1 MEQSNFLKNNWKYTF
16 YNSQTLTT
24 KDIKESLLGKT
35 WLNDNIITFFY
46 LFLIGSMILWRFLF
60 TDATNLGFIP
70 PTKLQIDNDR
80 IYSTII

>member
-46 LFLIGSMILWRFLF
+46 LYLENEKFKDKNYSFVCPSTVFMIHMLEGNQF
-60 TDATNLGFIP
+60 
-70 PTKLQIDNDR
+70 
-80 IYSTII
+80 